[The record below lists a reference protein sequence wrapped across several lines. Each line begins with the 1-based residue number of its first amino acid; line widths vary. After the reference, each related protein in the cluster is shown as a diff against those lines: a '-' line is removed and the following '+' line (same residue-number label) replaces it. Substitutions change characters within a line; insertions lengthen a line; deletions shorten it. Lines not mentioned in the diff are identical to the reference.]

1 MFDHWYEIWCSLW
14 WSVHHLMIQTG
25 NTGSG
30 ARYTGTNQ
38 YCPMSALRELS
49 MQTWIIYAIVSNDR
63 IWPFIFSQQYIP
75 CELFIKQHKQI
86 IQLLSER
93 YLRHVFP
100 LSVDNERLLV
110 KGRIFRVP
118 RLRTE
123 LEPHSLFLWKVV
135 NVFNFWGLFK
145 TVINAK
151 LFWKAQDWGDFDLLW
166 QYFNAK

>member
-1 MFDHWYEIWCSLW
+1 MAIYFQ
-14 WSVHHLMIQTG
+14 SVT
-25 NTGSG
+25 
-30 ARYTGTNQ
+30 YT
-38 YCPMSALRELS
+38 L
-49 MQTWIIYAIVSNDR
+49 WIIYQTTQTNNLIAKWKIEV
-63 IWPFIFSQQYIP
+63 Y
-75 CELFIKQHKQI
+75 L
-86 IQLLSER
+86 

-118 RLRTE
+118 RLRIE

-151 LFWKAQDWGDFDLLW
+151 LFLESAGLGWLW
-166 QYFNAK
+166 HIMTIFQCKIKHIQLWLTINRIIWN